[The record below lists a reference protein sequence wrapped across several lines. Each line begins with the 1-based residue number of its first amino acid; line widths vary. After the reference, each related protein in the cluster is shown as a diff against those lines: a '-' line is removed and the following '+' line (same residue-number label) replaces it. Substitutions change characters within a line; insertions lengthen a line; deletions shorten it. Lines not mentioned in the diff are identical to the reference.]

1 MINNKE
7 AEQSWEYKGQE
18 YLINW
23 IEYSI
28 NYYRLDDEYQVT
40 IDNIE
45 ISKYDDELG
54 DYIPFEPSPDLL
66 VALTLDIEEDM
77 DWDEYE
83 SIERDYFDGINF

>member
-7 AEQSWEYKGQE
+7 SEQSWMYKGQE

-40 IDNIE
+40 VDSIKMSI
-45 ISKYDDELG
+45 YDDEIG
-54 DYIPFEPSPDLL
+54 DYILFEPSPDLL
-66 VALTLDIEEDM
+66 VALTLDIEQDI
-77 DWDEYE
+77 DWDEHE

>member
-7 AEQSWEYKGQE
+7 AEQSWMHKGQE

-40 IDNIE
+40 VDNIKM
-45 ISKYDDELG
+45 STYDDELG
-54 DYIPFEPSPDLL
+54 DYIPFDPSPDLL

-77 DWDEYE
+77 DWDEHE

>member
-7 AEQSWEYKGQE
+7 SEQSWMHKGQE

-40 IDNIE
+40 VDNIKM
-45 ISKYDDELG
+45 STYDDEIG
-54 DYIPFEPSPDLL
+54 DYTPFEPSPDLL

-77 DWDEYE
+77 DWDEHE

>member
-7 AEQSWEYKGQE
+7 SEQSWMHKGQE

-40 IDNIE
+40 VDNIKM
-45 ISKYDDELG
+45 STYDDEIG

-77 DWDEYE
+77 DWDEHE